1 MSIIRRQGNSLKKKV
16 LALSTTIIM
25 GIGSVFFCPAVNAKE
40 NKNLKS
46 IQDQRS
52 GLQTDISNAN
62 IEIFQVQDELMKL
75 SEQIIRVEQ
84 AIKDNNK
91 IIVQTEEKVKAS
103 QSKIK
108 DLQQEITT
116 IQERINKR
124 NHILKKRALSLQES
138 GGQVSYIDVI
148 LGSSNFSDF
157 VGRLGAVASI
167 VEADQDLVTQHK
179 EDLKE
184 VQTKQSSVVKQL
196 NDLQNMKTELIGMQ
210 AQILEQKEQNE
221 ALKEELKNKEQE
233 KLSDK
238 ADLQQ
243 KDGTLAIKEALLINE
258 GENSKGINTT
268 NETVNMDV
276 SLPSITNEAI
286 NTVIHAGE
294 KYIGNSVYVFGGGR
308 NSYDVEHGRFDCSG
322 FVAWAFRQAGIKV
335 GAHTDI
341 LKNTG
346 IRVTMSEARPGD
358 LVFFDTYKIDGHV
371 GIYLG
376 GGKFIGSQSST
387 GIAIA
392 DLTQGY
398 YKKKFNGRVMRI
410 IND

>member
-1 MSIIRRQGNSLKKKV
+1 MIGLGSGFSIPVVNAESLKNV
-16 LALSTTIIM
+16 
-25 GIGSVFFCPAVNAKE
+25 
-40 NKNLKS
+40 
-46 IQDQRS
+46 QDQRS
-52 GLQTDISNAN
+52 GLQADISKADQG
-62 IEIFQVQDELMKL
+62 ILQVQNELIKL
-75 SEQIIRVEQ
+75 SEQINRVEL

-91 IIVQTEEKVKAS
+91 MIVQTEENVKAS
-103 QSKIK
+103 QSKVK
-108 DLQQEITT
+108 DLQQEVTT

-124 NHILKKRALSLQES
+124 NELLKKRALSLQES

-148 LGSSNFSDF
+148 LGSSSFSDF
-157 VGRLGAVASI
+157 VGRLGAVASF
-167 VEADQDLVTQHK
+167 VEADQALVTQYIA
-179 EDLKE
+179 DQKE
-184 VQTKQSSVVKQL
+184 VQTKQSSVMKKL
-196 NDLQNMKTELIGMQ
+196 NDLQNMKIELLGMQ

-221 ALKEELKNKEQE
+221 VLKEELKLKAQE
-233 KLSDK
+233 KLSKK
-238 ADLQQ
+238 ADLQK
-243 KDGTLAIKEALLINE
+243 KDSTLASKEAQLTGNINV
-258 GENSKGINTT
+258 SVPTT
-268 NETVNMDV
+268 
-276 SLPSITNEAI
+276 TNEAI
-286 NTVIHAGE
+286 NIVIHAGD

-308 NSYDVEHGRFDCSG
+308 NSYDVANGRFDCSG
-322 FVAWAFRQAGIKV
+322 FVAWAFKQAGINL

-346 IRVTMSEARPGD
+346 TRVSIREARPGD

-376 GGKFIGSQSST
+376 DGKFIGSQSST

>member
-1 MSIIRRQGNSLKKKV
+1 MSILRRQGNKLKKKV
-16 LALSTTIIM
+16 LVLSSTIFI
-25 GIGSVFFCPAVNAKE
+25 GLGSVFYCPAVNAKE

-46 IQDQRS
+46 IQDERS

-62 IEIFQVQDELMKL
+62 IEVFQVQDELIKL
-75 SEQIIRVEQ
+75 SEQINRVEQ

-91 IIVQTEEKVKAS
+91 IIVQTEEKVKAA
-103 QSKIK
+103 QSIVK
-108 DLQQEITT
+108 DLQQEVMT

-157 VGRLGAVASI
+157 VGRLGAVASM
-167 VEADQDLVTQHK
+167 VEADQNLVTQHK
-179 EDLKE
+179 EDLKA

-221 ALKEELKNKEQE
+221 ALKEELKKKEQE
-233 KLSDK
+233 ILSDK

-243 KDGTLAIKEALLINE
+243 KDGSLAIKEALLINE
-258 GENSKGINTT
+258 VENSKGTDTN
-268 NETVNMDV
+268 NETVNMNV
-276 SLPSITNEAI
+276 SLPTTTNEAI

-308 NSYDVEHGRFDCSG
+308 NSYDVAHGRFDCSG
-322 FVAWAFRQAGIKV
+322 FVAWAFSQAGIKV

-376 GGKFIGSQSST
+376 AGKFIGSQSST
-387 GIAIA
+387 GIGIA

>member
-1 MSIIRRQGNSLKKKV
+1 MKKK
-16 LALSTTIIM
+16 LIILSTTITM
-25 GIGSVFFCPAVNAKE
+25 GLGSVFTFPVEGAKAAP
-40 NKNLKS
+40 LKKV
-46 IQDQRS
+46 QDQRS
-52 GLQTDISNAN
+52 GLQTEISNAN
-62 IEIFQVQDELMKL
+62 KEISQVQDELTKL
-75 SEQIIRVEQ
+75 TEQINRVEQ
-84 AIKDNNK
+84 AIKDNSK
-91 IIVQTEEKVKAS
+91 MIIQTEEKVKAS
-103 QSKIK
+103 QSEVN

-116 IQERINKR
+116 IQERIQKR

-138 GGQVSYIDVI
+138 GGQVSYLDVI
-148 LGSSNFSDF
+148 LGSSSFSDF
-157 VGRLGAVASI
+157 VGRLGAVASM
-167 VEADQDLVTQHK
+167 VQADQDIISQHK
-179 EDLKE
+179 EDLQE

-196 NDLQNMKTELIGMQ
+196 NNLQIMKTELIGMQ
-210 AQILEQKEQNE
+210 EQILEQKKQNE
-221 ALKEELKNKEQE
+221 ALKEELKKKEQE
-233 KLSDK
+233 KLSEK

-243 KDGTLAIKEALLINE
+243 KEGTLAITEAQLISE
-258 GENSKGINTT
+258 GQINKGTK
-268 NETVNMDV
+268 NETIDIYVT
-276 SLPSITNEAI
+276 LPTATNEAI
-286 NTVIHAGE
+286 NTVIHAGV

-308 NSYDVEHGRFDCSG
+308 NSYDVAHGRFDCSG

-346 IRVTMSEARPGD
+346 TRVSISEARPGD

-398 YKKKFNGRVMRI
+398 YTKKFNGRVMRI
-410 IND
+410 IDDKKE

>member
-1 MSIIRRQGNSLKKKV
+1 LKKR
-16 LALSTTIIM
+16 LIAISATISM
-25 GIGSVFFCPAVNAKE
+25 GLGSVFSFPSGSARADT
-40 NKNLKS
+40 LKS

-52 GLQTDISNAN
+52 GLQTEISKASQG
-62 IEIFQVQDELMKL
+62 ISQVQAELTKMSDQIKL
-75 SEQIIRVEQ
+75 VDQ

-91 IIVQTEEKVKAS
+91 MIVDTEEKVKAT
-103 QSKIK
+103 QSKVNV
-108 DLQQEITT
+108 LQQEITE
-116 IQERINKR
+116 IQEKINKR
-124 NHILKKRALSLQES
+124 NEILRKRALSLQES

-148 LGSSNFSDF
+148 LGSSDFSDF
-157 VGRLGAVASI
+157 VERLGAVATM
-167 VEADQDLVTQHK
+167 VEADQDLVSQHK
-179 EDLKE
+179 KDQKE
-184 VQTKQSSVVKQL
+184 VEMKHYSVMKNL
-196 NDLQNMKTELIGMQ
+196 EELKNMRIELVGMQ
-210 AQILEQKEQNE
+210 AQILEQKEQND
-221 ALKEELKNKEQE
+221 ALKEELKKKEDE
-233 KLSDK
+233 MLSFM

-243 KDGTLAIKEALLINE
+243 KDSTLVSKEVQLNWEEQQKQEAEKNGT
-258 GENSKGINTT
+258 NSNNDNMNVSVPETT
-268 NETVNMDV
+268 
-276 SLPSITNEAI
+276 IEAI
-286 NTVIHAGE
+286 NIVIHAGD

-308 NSYDVEHGRFDCSG
+308 NSYDVANGRFDCSA

-346 IRVTMSEARPGD
+346 TSVSISEARSGD

-392 DLTQGY
+392 DLTKGF